1 MKDTNRGILEIY
13 ESLSPES
20 RSLYDEALTLF
31 PGGVTHDYRYF
42 QPYPIYVAR
51 AKGSKKWDVDGNEYI
66 DYWSGHGALLLGHA
80 PDEVVKA
87 VCEQVALGSHPG
99 GCHRK
104 EVEWARLVTEMVPSA
119 KKVRFTSSG
128 TEATLMCIRLARIF
142 TGKSK
147 VIKFAGHFHG
157 WHDQLYLGVNPPYE
171 VPSPGIPDGIE
182 KTTIVLPPNDR
193 NAVEKTLGS
202 DDDIACVIIEPTGAS
217 FGSIPTGGDF
227 LRYLRE
233 VTNRYGVLL
242 IFDEVVTGFRVSPG
256 GAQEYYGVLPDLT
269 ALAKVLAGGFP
280 GGAVAGRDDIM
291 ELLEVRDDRE
301 WMLKKKMPHLGTYN
315 ANPVSAAAGIATLKI
330 VRSGEPCRVAT
341 ARGTMLRKGMNEI
354 IDRYGLNWC
363 VYGEF
368 SGFRFLFDRGSC
380 SSASDFDPYS
390 FDYLKLKA
398 KNNRELARSLRRGML
413 INGVDIPEAGGW
425 LMAVHS
431 EEDIERTLEA
441 FDKTIALMK
450 REDLVRRSN

>member
-1 MKDTNRGILEIY
+1 MKDIKKGIFEIY
-13 ESLSPES
+13 DGLSPGS
-20 RSLYDEALTLF
+20 KSLYAEALTLF

-42 QPYPIYVAR
+42 QPYPVYIAR

-66 DYWSGHGALLLGHA
+66 DFWSGHGALLLGHA
-80 PDEVVKA
+80 PDEVVEA
-87 VCEQVALGSHPG
+87 VCEQVALGTHLG
-99 GCHRK
+99 GCHSK
-104 EVEWARLVTEMVPSA
+104 EVEWARLVTEMIPSA

-128 TEATLMCIRLARIF
+128 TEATIMCIRLARIF

-157 WHDQLYLGVNPPYE
+157 WHDQLFHAVNPPYE
-171 VPSPGIPDGIE
+171 VPSPGIPDDVG

-193 NAVEKTLGS
+193 DAIERTLSS
-202 DDDIACVIIEPTGAS
+202 DDDIACIIIEPTGAS

-227 LRYLRE
+227 LRYLRD

-242 IFDEVVTGFRVSPG
+242 IFDEVITGFRVSPG

-280 GGAVAGRDDIM
+280 GGAVAGRSDIM
-291 ELLEVRDDRE
+291 ELLEIRDDRE
-301 WMLKKKMPHLGTYN
+301 WMLKKKMPHLGTFN
-315 ANPVSAAAGIATLKI
+315 ANPVSAAAGIATLKV
-330 VRSGEPCRVAT
+330 VRSGEPCRIAN
-341 ARGTMLRKGMNEI
+341 ARGAMLRKGMNEI

-368 SGFRFLFDRGSC
+368 SGFRFLFDRGTC
-380 SSASDFDPYS
+380 TSASEFNPYEC
-390 FDYLKLKA
+390 DYLKLKG
-398 KNNRELARSLRRGML
+398 KDNRELARILRRGML

-425 LMAVHS
+425 IMAAHT
-431 EEDIERTLEA
+431 EEDVERTLQA
-441 FDKTIALMK
+441 FEKSIILMK
-450 REDLVRRSN
+450 REELV